1 MIELRAVNL
10 WYRSQH
16 EEIDLISEEDFYL
29 TAPETISRP
38 VSVVVHVY
46 MYTCILVACVSMCK
60 AWFNN
65 DAAATS
71 VVSIMGKSIF
81 SLFNS
86 IPDVKFLT
94 I

>member
-46 MYTCILVACVSMCK
+46 MYTCGVC
-60 AWFNN
+60 FN
-65 DAAATS
+65 
-71 VVSIMGKSIF
+71 V
-81 SLFNS
+81 
-86 IPDVKFLT
+86 
-94 I
+94 